1 MKSFESTSKL
11 RIFYASDING
21 RTRIWIFR
29 SALEENA
36 RTAVEE
42 RRVDDVRVAGDPAD
56 VCDASEDVV
65 RVVVAEYVLVAEGRV
80 HEVAGR
86 AVSDA
91 FWGSSAACN
100 CFFKYTKVI

>member
-1 MKSFESTSKL
+1 MC
-11 RIFYASDING
+11 DINDC
-21 RTRIWIFR
+21 TWIWIFR

-36 RTAVEE
+36 CAAVKE

-56 VCDASEDVV
+56 VGDASEDVV
-65 RVVVAEYVLVAEGRV
+65 RVVVAEDVLVAEGRV

-91 FWGSSAACN
+91 FWGSSAACIVG
-100 CFFKYTKVI
+100 F